1 MKFFR
6 GVTDNL
12 KPISLNPFEV
22 VSVEG
27 VSPFWSVMTTHG
39 ARTIKFDGDLVTE
52 LEACANHR
60 ILVQAHSVQVGEVTA
75 IDETVSASKKRI
87 K

>member
-27 VSPFWSVMTTHG
+27 TAPFWSVMTTHG
-39 ARTIKFDGDLVTE
+39 ARTIKFDGDLMTE
-52 LEACANHR
+52 LEACANKPVPEAQWKP
-60 ILVQAHSVQVGEVTA
+60 LSDFTPMTPGTT
-75 IDETVSASKKRI
+75 ETPKKRT